1 MLYKEL
7 VNLYE
12 KLDSTSKRLEKTY
25 MISVFLKT
33 VPEAELK
40 DAIALIQGKIFFDS
54 EEKNTGISSQL
65 IIKALVKTTGV
76 KNIEDYWKKYGDL
89 GSVAFEI
96 LSKKKQFTLVQKELN
111 ISEVLSKLRQLET
124 YEGKGSTDTK
134 LNVISELMLHSEP
147 VEAKYI
153 IRTVADNMRIG
164 IGIGSLRDAIIWAY
178 AFPVNYDNEKNE
190 IVLSD
195 EERKKYNES
204 VELIQSSL
212 DILNDI
218 SKLALILKKEGV
230 SGLKNI
236 RMKIGTPV
244 SVMLYQKAKDVS
256 DAFEIVG
263 KPAAFEVKYDG
274 FRIQVHVSDEIK
286 LFTRRLDDVTAQF
299 PDIVGV
305 VKKNVQKG
313 CILDAE
319 AVGYDK
325 NTGKYLPFQ
334 KISQRIKRK
343 YEIEKM
349 AADFPVELNV
359 FDIIYHDNKELL
371 NEPYEKRREMLE
383 KSVKEEQKKIV
394 LAKRIVT
401 SDEAEA
407 RKFYE
412 YSLSLGEE
420 GCMAKNLGGIYKP
433 GARVGYGVKIKSIM
447 DPLDLVIVAAEYGEG
462 KRSGMLSSF
471 YLACMDDGEF
481 KEIGKVSTGLKEL
494 EGEGVTFDELTKLLL
509 PLIIKTDGK
518 FVRIMPEIV
527 IEVGYEE
534 IQASESYSSGYAL
547 RFPRFLRLR
556 NDEKTVDDI
565 NTIDDVEA
573 LYKSQRGRSN

>member
-12 KLDSTSKRLEKTY
+12 KLDGTSKRLEKTY
-25 MISVFLKT
+25 MISVFLRT
-33 VPEAELK
+33 VPEAVLK

-54 EEKNTGISSQL
+54 EEKNTGISTQF
-65 IIKALVKTTGV
+65 IIKALTKTTGV

-96 LSKKKQFTLVQKELN
+96 LSKKKQFTLVQKELT

-164 IGIGSLRDAIIWAY
+164 IGIGSLRDAVIWAY
-178 AFPVNYDNEKNE
+178 AFPINYDHEKNE
-190 IVLSD
+190 IILSD
-195 EERKKYNES
+195 EERKNYNES
-204 VELIQSSL
+204 VELVQSSL

-218 SKLALILKKEGV
+218 SKLALILKKEGIN
-230 SGLKNI
+230 GLKNI

-274 FRIQVHVSDEIK
+274 FRIQVHVSDEIR
-286 LFTRRLDDVTAQF
+286 LFTRRLDDVTEQF
-299 PDIVGV
+299 PDIVDV
-305 VKKNVQKG
+305 VRKNVKKG

-349 AADFPVELNV
+349 ATDFPVELNV

-383 KSVKEEQKKIV
+383 NAVKEEQKKIV

-412 YSLSLGEE
+412 YSLNLGEE
-420 GCMAKNLGGIYKP
+420 GCMAKNLKGVYKP

-509 PLIIKTDGK
+509 PLIIKTEGK
-518 FVRIMPEIV
+518 FIRVRPELV

-556 NDEKTVDDI
+556 NDEKTVDEI
-565 NTIDDVEA
+565 NTIDDVET

>member
-12 KLDSTSKRLEKTY
+12 KLDGTSKRLEKTY
-25 MISVFLKT
+25 MISVFLRT
-33 VPEAELK
+33 VPEAVLK

-54 EEKNTGISSQL
+54 EEKNTGISTQF
-65 IIKALVKTTGV
+65 IIKALTKTTGV

-96 LSKKKQFTLVQKELN
+96 LSKKKQFTLVQKELT

-164 IGIGSLRDAIIWAY
+164 IGIGSLRDAVIWAY
-178 AFPVNYDNEKNE
+178 AFPINYDHEKNE
-190 IVLSD
+190 IILSD
-195 EERKKYNES
+195 EERKNYNES
-204 VELIQSSL
+204 VELVQSSM

-218 SKLALILKKEGV
+218 SKLALILKKEGIN
-230 SGLKNI
+230 GLKNI

-274 FRIQVHVSDEIK
+274 FRIQVHVSDEIR
-286 LFTRRLDDVTAQF
+286 LFTRRLDDVTEQF
-299 PDIVGV
+299 PDIVDV
-305 VKKNVQKG
+305 VRKNVKKG

-349 AADFPVELNV
+349 ATDFPVELNV

-383 KSVKEEQKKIV
+383 NAVKEEQKKIV

-412 YSLSLGEE
+412 YSLNLGEE
-420 GCMAKNLGGIYKP
+420 GCMAKNLKGVYKP

-509 PLIIKTDGK
+509 PLIIKTEGK
-518 FVRIMPEIV
+518 FIRVRPELV

-556 NDEKTVDDI
+556 NDEKTVDEI
-565 NTIDDVEA
+565 NTIDDVET